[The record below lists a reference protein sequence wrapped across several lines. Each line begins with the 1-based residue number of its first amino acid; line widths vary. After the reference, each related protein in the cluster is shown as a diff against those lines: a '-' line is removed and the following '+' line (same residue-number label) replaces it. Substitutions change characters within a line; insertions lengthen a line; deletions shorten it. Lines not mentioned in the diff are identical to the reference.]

1 MVRMVRRRYLL
12 FQIYPESNR
21 FRGGETYRAI
31 QNSILA
37 LFGAH
42 GLSLANPSLRVYEEG
57 RCAGILRCSHKYV
70 DTVKAAF
77 IYITEIDGK
86 PASFR
91 VIRTSGT
98 IKSLMAEVKCQ
109 SRRVAG

>member
-1 MVRMVRRRYLL
+1 MVRLVKRRYLL
-12 FQIYPESNR
+12 FQIYPASNR
-21 FRGGETYRAI
+21 FRGGDTYRAI
-31 QNSILA
+31 QNSILT
-37 LFGAH
+37 LFGAY

-57 RCAGILRCSHKYV
+57 RCVGILRCSHKYV
-70 DTVKAAF
+70 DMVKAAF
-77 IYITEIDGK
+77 VYIREIDGR

-109 SRRVAG
+109 NRKVTG